1 MPEPAFSAPNQL
13 SDPSIERSHDMF
25 QVMGEE
31 KQISDAVAK
40 EYKEFPNIIGDGFE
54 PVGEVPKN

>member
-1 MPEPAFSAPNQL
+1 
-13 SDPSIERSHDMF
+13 MF
-25 QVMGEE
+25 PVMGEE

-54 PVGEVPKN
+54 PVGEVPKD